1 MIPAR
6 LDHLL
11 RADGVPVALA
21 RRFAEGGRDL
31 YLVGGSVR
39 DALLGRPRL
48 EEEHDFATDA
58 RPSEVRRLVTGWAD
72 EVYTVGE
79 AFGTIGVIKDGT
91 RAEITT
97 FRAEVYRDDS
107 RKPVVQFA
115 DDLETDLSRRDF
127 TVNATA
133 LRLVPGP
140 EIIDP
145 FGGLA
150 DLGAARLRTPLDPG
164 IAFADDPLR
173 MLRLFRFISTLGF
186 GADKDAIAAVRTM
199 RERLAIVSG
208 ERVRDELDK
217 LLQGEHVEQG
227 LWGLVES
234 GLAGEFLPEL
244 DALRLQQ
251 DPIHQHKDVLAHTV
265 AVVGRCPPDR
275 ILRLAALFHDV
286 GKPATRSFG
295 PEGVTFHHHEVV
307 GARMTRVRMKEL
319 RYARA
324 DIDQVAGL
332 VYLHLRPHT
341 LKMGWTDRAVRR
353 YVRDAG
359 PLLER
364 LNTLV
369 RCDVT
374 TRDPKKARAVERRID
389 ELEERIAVLREQEE
403 LDAIRPPINGHE
415 VMAFLGIPPGPLV
428 GEVMDLLLEARLDQG
443 PYSEEEAYRLVR
455 EWAEARGRALPPN
468 GGVPEVPP
476 GAERE
481 GGA

>member
-6 LDHLL
+6 LDPLL
-11 RADGVPVALA
+11 RADGVPMGLA
-21 RRFAEGGRDL
+21 RRFADGGREL

-39 DALLGRPRL
+39 DALLGRARS

-58 RPSEVRRLVTGWAD
+58 RPSEVRRLVAGWAD

-79 AFGTIGVIKDGT
+79 TFGTIGLIKDGV

-150 DLGAARLRTPLDPG
+150 DLGAALLRTPLDPG

-173 MLRLFRFISTLGF
+173 MLRLFRFVSALGF
-186 GADKDAIAAVRTM
+186 RADGAAVAAVRSM

-208 ERVRDELDK
+208 ERIRDELDK
-217 LLQGEHVEQG
+217 LLVGEHVEAG
-227 LWGLVES
+227 LWGLVDS
-234 GLAGEFLPEL
+234 GLADEFLPEIA
-244 DALRLQQ
+244 ALRLQQ
-251 DPIHQHKDVLAHTV
+251 DPIHQHKDVLAHTI
-265 AVVGRCPPDR
+265 AVVGKCPPDR
-275 ILRLAALFHDV
+275 LLRLAALFHDV

-295 PEGVTFHHHEVV
+295 PDGVAFHHHEVV
-307 GARMTRVRMKEL
+307 GARITRARLKVL
-319 RYARA
+319 RYSRA
-324 DIDQVAGL
+324 DIDEVANL
-332 VYLHLRPHT
+332 AYLHLRPHT

-353 YVRDAG
+353 YARDAG
-359 PLLER
+359 PLLDR

-374 TRDPKKARAVERRID
+374 TRDPKKARVVERRIA
-389 ELEERIAVLREQEE
+389 ELEERIAVLRQQEE
-403 LDAIRPPINGHE
+403 LDAIRPPIDGHA
-415 VMAFLGIPPGPLV
+415 VMGFLGIGPGPLV
-428 GEVMDLLLEARLDQG
+428 GEVMDLLLEHRLDEG

-455 EWAEARGRALPPN
+455 EWADARGMA
-468 GGVPEVPP
+468 VPP
-476 GAERE
+476 PGEAGRGS
-481 GGA
+481 GGGQSRD

>member
-1 MIPAR
+1 MSLAR
-6 LDHLL
+6 L
-11 RADGVPVALA
+11 
-21 RRFAEGGRDL
+21 FAEGGRDL

-39 DALLGRPRL
+39 DALLGRARAD
-48 EEEHDFATDA
+48 EEHDFTTDA
-58 RPSEVRRLVTGWAD
+58 RPAEVRRLVGGWAD

-79 AFGTIGVIKDGT
+79 TFGTIGLSKDGV

-97 FRAEVYRDDS
+97 YRAEVYRDDS
-107 RKPVVQFA
+107 RKPIVQFA

-133 LRLVPGP
+133 LRLVPSP

-150 DLGAARLRTPLDPG
+150 DLGAGLLRTPLDPG

-173 MLRLFRFISTLGF
+173 MLRLFRFVSCLGF
-186 GADKDAIAAVRTM
+186 RADGEAVAAVRAM
-199 RERLAIVSG
+199 RERLAIVSA
-208 ERVRDELDK
+208 ERIRDELDK
-217 LLQGEHVEQG
+217 LLGGEQVEQG

-234 GLAGEFLPEL
+234 GLAGEFLPEIA
-244 DALRLQQ
+244 ALRLQQ

-265 AVVGRCPPDR
+265 AVVGRCPRDR

-295 PEGVTFHHHEVV
+295 PGGVAFHHHEVV
-307 GARMTRVRMKEL
+307 GARITGARMREL
-319 RYARA
+319 RYSRA
-324 DIDQVAGL
+324 DIDEVAGL

-389 ELEERIAVLREQEE
+389 ELEERIATLREREE
-403 LDAIRPPINGHE
+403 LDAIRPPIDGHA
-415 VMAFLGIPPGPLV
+415 VMALLGIPPGPMV
-428 GEVMDLLLEARLDQG
+428 GEVMDLLLEHRLDEG
-443 PYSEEEAYRLVR
+443 PYSEEEAFRLVR
-455 EWAEARGRALPPN
+455 EWAEGRGIAPAPGLP
-468 GGVPEVPP
+468 G
-476 GAERE
+476 E
-481 GGA
+481 GGG

>member
-6 LDHLL
+6 LEPLL
-11 RADGVPVALA
+11 SADGVPMALA
-21 RRFAEGGRDL
+21 RLFAEGGREL

-39 DALLGRPRL
+39 DALLGRRRGD
-48 EEEHDFATDA
+48 EEHDFATDA
-58 RPSEVRRLVTGWAD
+58 RPTEVRRLVAAWAD
-72 EVYTVGE
+72 DLYTVGE
-79 AFGTIGVIKDGT
+79 TFGTIGLIKDGV

-107 RKPVVQFA
+107 RKPIVQFA

-150 DLGAARLRTPLDPG
+150 DLGTGLLRTPLDPAV
-164 IAFADDPLR
+164 AFADDPLR
-173 MLRLFRFISTLGF
+173 MLRLYRFVSVLGF
-186 GADKDAIAAVRTM
+186 RADGAAVAAVEAM
-199 RERLAIVSG
+199 RERLAIVSA
-208 ERVRDELDK
+208 ERIRDELDK
-217 LLQGEHVEQG
+217 LLVGERAEEG

-234 GLAGEFLPEL
+234 GLAGEFLPEI
-244 DALRLQQ
+244 ATLRLEQ
-251 DPIHQHKDVLAHTV
+251 DPIHQHKDVLAHTI
-265 AVVGRCPPDR
+265 AVVGRCPSDR

-286 GKPATRSFG
+286 GKPGTRSFG
-295 PEGVTFHHHEVV
+295 PDGVAFHHHEVV
-307 GARMTRVRMKEL
+307 GARITRARMREL

-324 DIDQVAGL
+324 DIEEVSGL

-389 ELEERIAVLREQEE
+389 ELEERIAALREQEE
-403 LDAIRPPINGHE
+403 LDAIRPPIDGHA

-428 GEVMDLLLEARLDQG
+428 GEVMELLLEHRLDEG
-443 PYSEEEAYRLVR
+443 PYSEEEAFGLVR
-455 EWAEARGRALPPN
+455 DWAEGRGMATP
-468 GGVPEVPP
+468 PP
-476 GAERE
+476 GGAGRGL
-481 GGA
+481 GGGQTRD

>member
-6 LDHLL
+6 LDPLL
-11 RADGVPVALA
+11 RADGVPMALA
-21 RRFAEGGRDL
+21 RRFAEGGHEL

-39 DALLGRPRL
+39 DALLGRTRG

-58 RPSEVRRLVTGWAD
+58 RPSAVRRLVAGWAD

-79 AFGTIGVIKDGT
+79 TFGTIGLIKDGV
-91 RAEITT
+91 RVEVTT

-150 DLGAARLRTPLDPG
+150 DLGAALLRTPLDPG

-173 MLRLFRFISTLGF
+173 MLRLFRFVSTLGF
-186 GADKDAIAAVRTM
+186 RADGEAAAAVRSM

-208 ERVRDELDK
+208 ERIRDELDK
-217 LLQGEHVEQG
+217 LLQGEHVEEG
-227 LWGLVES
+227 LWGLVDS
-234 GLAGEFLPEL
+234 GLADEFLPEIA
-244 DALRLQQ
+244 ALQLQQ
-251 DPIHQHKDVLAHTV
+251 DPIHQHKDVLAHTI
-265 AVVGRCPPDR
+265 AVVGKCPPDR

-295 PEGVTFHHHEVV
+295 PEGVAFHHHEVV
-307 GARMTRVRMKEL
+307 GARITRARMKEL
-319 RYARA
+319 RYSRA
-324 DIDQVAGL
+324 DIEEVAGL

-353 YVRDAG
+353 YARDAG
-359 PLLER
+359 PLLDR

-369 RCDVT
+369 RSDVT
-374 TRDPKKARAVERRID
+374 TRDPKKARAVERRIA
-389 ELEERIAVLREQEE
+389 ELEERIAVLRQQEE
-403 LDAIRPPINGHE
+403 LDAIRPPIDGHA
-415 VMAFLGIPPGPLV
+415 VMALLGIRPGPLV
-428 GEVMDLLLEARLDQG
+428 GEVMDLLLEYRLDEG

-455 EWAEARGRALPPN
+455 EWAEGRGLPTPAS
-468 GGVPEVPP
+468 P
-476 GAERE
+476 GE
-481 GGA
+481 GGGEGESAI

>member
-6 LDHLL
+6 LEPLL
-11 RADGVPVALA
+11 RADGVPATLA
-21 RRFAEGGRDL
+21 RRFAQAGRDL

-39 DALLGRPRL
+39 DALLGRSRP

-58 RPSEVRRLVTGWAD
+58 RPAEVRRLVSGWAD

-79 AFGTIGVIKDGT
+79 AFGTVGLLKDGV

-97 FRAEVYRDDS
+97 YRAEVYRDDS
-107 RKPVVQFA
+107 RKPIVQFS

-133 LRLVPGP
+133 LRLVPTP

-164 IAFADDPLR
+164 MAFEDDPLR
-173 MLRLFRFISTLGF
+173 MLRLFRFVSVLGF
-186 GADKDAIAAVRTM
+186 AADGEAVGAVRAL
-199 RERLAIVSG
+199 RERLAIVSA
-208 ERVRDELDK
+208 ERIRDELDK
-217 LLQGEHVEQG
+217 LLLGEHVEAG

-234 GLAGEFLPEL
+234 GLAAEFLPEL
-244 DALRLQQ
+244 VALRLQQ
-251 DPIHQHKDVLAHTV
+251 DPIHQHKDVLAHTI

-275 ILRLAALFHDV
+275 IVRLAALFHDV
-286 GKPATRSFG
+286 GKPETRSFG
-295 PEGVTFHHHEVV
+295 LGGVAFHHHEVV
-307 GARMTRVRMKEL
+307 GARLTRHRL
-319 RYARA
+319 RQLHYSKAEVEE
-324 DIDQVAGL
+324 VAGL

-359 PLLER
+359 SLLER
-364 LNTLV
+364 LDLLV
-369 RCDVT
+369 RADVT
-374 TRDPKKARAVERRID
+374 TRDPKKARTVERRID
-389 ELEERIAVLREQEE
+389 ELEERIAVLRQQEE
-403 LDAIRPPINGHE
+403 LDAIRPPIDGHA

-428 GEVMDLLLEARLDQG
+428 GEVMDLLLEYRLDEG
-443 PYSEEEAYRLVR
+443 PYFEEEAYRLVR
-455 EWAEARGRALPPN
+455 EWAEGRGL
-468 GGVPEVPP
+468 EVPP
-476 GAERE
+476 GAAERDE
-481 GGA
+481 GEGC